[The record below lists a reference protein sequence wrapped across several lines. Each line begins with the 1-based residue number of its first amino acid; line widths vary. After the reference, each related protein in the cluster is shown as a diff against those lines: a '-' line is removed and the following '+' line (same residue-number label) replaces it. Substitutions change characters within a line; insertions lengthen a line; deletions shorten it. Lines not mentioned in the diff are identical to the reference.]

1 GAEAVEAACA
11 ALGEWLPGSSPRRA
25 GYPEELDAAAER
37 AGISRGAFG
46 FTRLLLNRGLVI
58 PAPDPRQVEVAAGFL
73 TAQEVRRAAR
83 AVGPRR
89 GARPRRAGRGGLGGG
104 PGGLA
109 GGAARARGPGPVCP

>member
-37 AGISRGAFG
+37 AGIRRAAFG
-46 FTRLLLNRGLVI
+46 FTRHLLNRGLVI

-73 TAQEVRRAAR
+73 TADEVRRAAR
-83 AVGPRR
+83 A
-89 GARPRRAGRGGLGGG
+89 L
-104 PGGLA
+104 
-109 GGAARARGPGPVCP
+109 ARGRYAGLRHEGRYALGVIRGWPARCA